1 MFLTSMYTVILDSV
15 WLSDLIVVMIGG
27 RVMISINMLIH
38 S

>member
-15 WLSDLIVVMIGG
+15 WLSDLIVVMIGD